1 MIQFLLRL
9 ITPIAESMGAEAS
22 MVESV
27 LKQCATQVNVICWGL
42 VALIVFVIACRWL
55 MKKGN
60 RAPFGWT
67 ALIAWILV
75 VLMMG
80 NQIVYGPMY
89 TLLDTFMSSSKADIA
104 EETVEGSY
112 NVIEEVGK
120 EGLVLLK
127 NDGLLPLD
135 TSVSKLNVFGWTSTN
150 TVFSGTGSSAAGELN
165 ADPVSILDSLHAAGF
180 ETNAELSDMYA
191 AYRGDRPA
199 ITMNN
204 QDWTLPEPTMDY
216 YTDSIMDNAKAFSD
230 TAMLVIGRSGGENA
244 DLPSDMNAVIHGT
257 YDISTNEAY
266 VMSDAVNQYG
276 YFKGHYTNNGDYDD
290 FEPGEHYL
298 ELSVTEEKLVE
309 LVTSNFENVIVLI
322 NANNAMELGWINS
335 YPQIKGVILAPGT
348 GASGMTALGGILN
361 GSVNPS
367 GRTVDTYLYD
377 LTAAPTWNNA
387 GNAVIGIYS
396 NYTDIS
402 KKTRRE
408 DVSYLG
414 TASYV
419 SYNEGIY
426 IGYKFYE
433 TAAAE
438 NLINYD
444 EVVQFPFG
452 YGLSYTTF
460 EQTMSEVEQTETA
473 VTVSVTVKNTGD
485 VAGKDVVEL
494 YVTAPYTNGGIE
506 KSAVSLVDF
515 GKTRML
521 APGEEEALTFTVP
534 LEDMASFDSSE
545 VKVAGGGYILEA
557 GEYTLSARSS
567 SHTVLDEKTFTVASD
582 IVYSEGRPSDHA
594 AATNQFGYAA
604 PKQEVLSRKDGF
616 ANYAAATQA
625 PSAETLTMSKDETKA
640 IQAISI
646 SRYKPEDHDDPDAVM
661 PTTGASNGLK
671 LADLTGKSYDDPM
684 WEQLLDQLT
693 VDDMVTLV
701 SSGGWSTAQI
711 DSVGKVRT
719 SECDGPAG
727 LSNYL
732 TGSMGTQFPTEV
744 LMAQTW
750 SPRIAELI
758 GEAMGAEFAAA
769 ENFGW
774 YGPAVNIHR
783 FAFGGRN
790 YEYYSEDPVLS
801 GKFASGE
808 INAASKLGVYS
819 YLKHFAVNE
828 QETNRCAFL
837 TSYLTEQTL
846 REAIL
851 RPFEIVVKNFDDDS
865 CVMGMMSSYT
875 WLGTVPCVSNSQL
888 LTTVLR
894 DEWGFTG
901 AVISDFDGG
910 YGYMLTDAAVRAGN
924 DLMLATIAPA
934 TGTVDTGSATMVTAL
949 RQACKNILYVV
960 GNSGYYKDFSAV
972 EETETAETAPAE
984 TGTSVNKLDQI
995 MRAVN
1000 AAVVVACVVLLALVW
1015 VLWFLRKKKETVK
1028 A

>member
-42 VALIVFVIACRWL
+42 VALVVFLVACHWL

-60 RAPFGWT
+60 RAPVRWT
-67 ALIAWILV
+67 AVIAWVLV

-89 TLLDTFMSSSKADIA
+89 TLLDTFLSSSKAELA

-112 NVIEEVGK
+112 QVIEEVGK

-165 ADPVSILDSLHAAGF
+165 ANPVSILDSLHAAGY
-180 ETNAELSDMYA
+180 ETNEELSDMYV
-191 AYRGDRPA
+191 AYREDRPA

-204 QDWTLPEPTMDY
+204 QDWTLPEPTMDH
-216 YTDSIMDNAKAFSD
+216 YTDAIMGNAKAFSD
-230 TAMLVIGRSGGENA
+230 TAVIVVGRSGGENA
-244 DLPSDMNAVIHGT
+244 DLPADMNAVIHGT
-257 YDISTNEAY
+257 YDISTNDVY

-298 ELSVTEEKLVE
+298 ELSVTEEKLVD
-309 LVTSNFENVIVLI
+309 LVASNFENVILVV
-322 NANNAMELGWINS
+322 NANNTMELGWIND
-335 YPQIKGVILAPGT
+335 YPQIRGVILAPGT
-348 GASGMTALGGILN
+348 GASGMTALGQILN

-367 GRTVDTYLYD
+367 GKTVDTYLYD
-377 LTAAPTWNNA
+377 LKAAPTWNNA
-387 GNAVIGIYS
+387 GNAVPEIYS
-396 NYTDIS
+396 NYTDLS

-419 SYNEGIY
+419 FYNEGIY
-426 IGYKFYE
+426 QGYKFYE

-438 NLINYD
+438 KLIDYD
-444 EVVQFPFG
+444 QVVQFPFG

-460 EQTMSEVEQTETA
+460 EQTMSEAERTDTA
-473 VTVSVTVKNTGD
+473 VTVSVTVKNTGS
-485 VAGKDVVEL
+485 VPGKDVVEL

-506 KSAVSLVDF
+506 KSAVNLVDF

-521 APGEEEALTFTVP
+521 APGEEETLSFTLP

-567 SHTVLDEKTFTVASD
+567 SHTVLDEKSFTLDSD
-582 IVYSEGRPSDHA
+582 IVYSEGRPSDHTV
-594 AATNQFGYAA
+594 ATNQFDYAA

-616 ANYAAATQA
+616 ANYEAAIAA
-625 PSAETLTMSKDETKA
+625 PSAETLTLSKDETKA

-646 SRYKPEDHDDPDAVM
+646 SRYKPEDHDEPDAVM

-671 LADLTGKSYDDPM
+671 LADLTGKSYNDPM
-684 WEQLLDQLT
+684 WDQLLDQMT
-693 VDDMVTLV
+693 VEDMVTLV
-701 SSGGWSTAQI
+701 SNGGWATAQI

-750 SPRIAELI
+750 SPRIAELV

-801 GKFASGE
+801 GKFASAQV
-808 INAASKLGVYS
+808 NAASRQGVYA
-819 YLKHFAVNE
+819 YLKHFAVND

-846 REAIL
+846 RESVL
-851 RPFEIVVKNFDDDS
+851 KPFEIVVKNFDFDN

-875 WLGTVPCVSNSQL
+875 WLGTVPCVSNPQL

-924 DLMLATIAPA
+924 DLMLATITPA
-934 TGTVDTGSATMVTAL
+934 TGTVDTGSATMVNSL
-949 RQACKNILYVV
+949 RRACKNILYVV
-960 GNSGYYKDFSAV
+960 GNSGYYKDFSNL
-972 EETETAETAPAE
+972 EEAETPETALVEA
-984 TGTSVNKLDQI
+984 GTSVRKVDQI
-995 MRAVN
+995 MRSVN
-1000 AAVVVACVVLLALVW
+1000 VAVVVACVVLLVLAW
-1015 VLWFLRKKKETVK
+1015 GLWFLRKKKRTAK